1 MLTTALWR
9 RTSMPTGSGPS
20 SLRAALAVCPGSSL
34 ELSWVTI
41 GAWALGLG
49 PAASAPVRKGEGSLL
64 SPILSLV
71 PGHGRRDVAATAEGQ
86 Q

>member
-20 SLRAALAVCPGSSL
+20 SLRAALAVRPGSSL

-41 GAWALGLG
+41 GAWALGPG
-49 PAASAPVRKGEGSLL
+49 PSCVSSG
-64 SPILSLV
+64 
-71 PGHGRRDVAATAEGQ
+71 
-86 Q
+86 